1 MTNQNQKR
9 GRAICLFLVIINL
22 TKSKKIM
29 LSWEVIMNGGIKK
42 AKRYLPLY
50 LMFLPGGLYLLINN
64 YIPMAGIVVAFK
76 QYNVRDGLFGSSWI
90 GLKNFKF
97 LFATPD
103 AFIITRNTIL
113 YNLVFIVLNT
123 VLGIIF
129 AMFIC
134 DAINK
139 KLKKMYQSA
148 ILFPYLMS
156 AVILGYI
163 VFAYC
168 SQSNGILNNTILPAL
183 GIDPVS
189 WYSDAR
195 VWPVILIFVNTW
207 KGVGYGCLIYISAIN
222 GIDPSL
228 YEAASLDGATKW
240 QQIKAITLPSLVPT
254 IITLTLMS
262 IGRIFY
268 SDFGLFYQVPRNS
281 GAVYATTNVIDT
293 YVYRGLMEQSN
304 IGMSAAA
311 GFYQSI
317 IGFVL
322 VIVANWVVRKISEE
336 NALF

>member
-1 MTNQNQKR
+1 MKGKGKGGRFKR
-9 GRAICLFLVIINL
+9 N
-22 TKSKKIM
+22 
-29 LSWEVIMNGGIKK
+29 
-42 AKRYLPLY
+42 LPLY
-50 LMFLPGGLYLLINN
+50 LMFLPGALYLLINN
-64 YIPMAGIVVAFK
+64 YIPMGGLIVAFK
-76 QYNVRDGLFGSSWI
+76 QYNVRNGLFGSKWI

-103 AFIITRNTIL
+103 AFVITRNTIL
-113 YNLVFIVLNT
+113 YNLAFIVINT
-123 VLGIIF
+123 VLGIAF
-129 AMFIC
+129 AIFIC
-134 DAINK
+134 DALSK
-139 KLKKMYQSA
+139 RLKKVYQSA

-163 VFAYC
+163 VFAFC
-168 SQSNGILNNTILPAL
+168 SQSNGILNKSILPAL
-183 GIDPVS
+183 GMNPAN
-189 WYSDAR
+189 WYATPKY
-195 VWPVILIFVNTW
+195 WPFILIFTNTW

-222 GIDPSL
+222 GIDQGL

-240 QQIKAITLPSLVPT
+240 QQIKHITLPELVPT

-281 GAVYATTNVIDT
+281 GAIFSATNVIDT

-317 IGFVL
+317 VGFALVL
-322 VIVANWVVRKISEE
+322 IANLVVRKVSKE